1 MPPPIL
7 QAKDPSTVSNTK
19 KTQTEA
25 VKMFNSNTINNHQQS
40 NIYDKNELQAV
51 CAVRQTVGSKDKD
64 ETLLERKL

>member
-1 MPPPIL
+1 MPRGRAPYSSSKRS
-7 QAKDPSTVSNTK
+7 QHTK

-25 VKMFNSNTINNHQQS
+25 VKLFNSNTKQS

>member
-1 MPPPIL
+1 MPMIGFGSD
-7 QAKDPSTVSNTK
+7 KNTK
-19 KTQTEA
+19 KPQTEA
-25 VKMFNSNTINNHQQS
+25 VKLFNSNTKQS

>member
-1 MPPPIL
+1 MPLPFL
-7 QAKDPSTVSNTK
+7 QAKISAQFQIRK
-19 KTQTEA
+19 KAQKET
-25 VKMFNSNTINNHQQS
+25 VKMFNSNTKQS

>member
-1 MPPPIL
+1 MPRGR
-7 QAKDPSTVSNTK
+7 ATYSSS
-19 KTQTEA
+19 KTIRKIPQTEA
-25 VKMFNSNTINNHQQS
+25 IKLFNSNTKQS

>member
-1 MPPPIL
+1 MPLPIL
-7 QAKDPSTVSNTK
+7 QAKDLSTRK
-19 KTQTEA
+19 KYEKPQTEA
-25 VKMFNSNTINNHQQS
+25 VKLFNSNTKQS

>member
-25 VKMFNSNTINNHQQS
+25 VKMFNSNTKQS
-40 NIYDKNELQAV
+40 NIYDKNELQVV
-51 CAVRQTVGSKDKD
+51 CVMRRTVGSKDKD

>member
-1 MPPPIL
+1 MPRGRAPYSSSKRS
-7 QAKDPSTVSNTK
+7 QHTK
-19 KTQTEA
+19 KIRKNTEA
-25 VKMFNSNTINNHQQS
+25 VKLFNSNTKQS